1 MDVAIAGSSPVSAA
15 DARLA
20 QLRQVRLAKDMMDR
34 HWAEPIDVAAVAAR
48 AGYSRYHFIRAFRAV
63 YGQTLGQ
70 YLSRR
75 RIERAEDLLR
85 TADLSVTEI
94 CVLVGFSSLGTFS
107 SSFKK
112 YSGFTPTEY
121 RARHVGAGAA
131 LVPGCYALL
140 WHGGFKAFG
149 SGAGRRAGDNRNS

>member
-1 MDVAIAGSSPVSAA
+1 PVSAA
-15 DARLA
+15 DAQLA
-20 QLRQVRLAKDMMDR
+20 QLRQVRLAKNMMDR

-63 YGQTLGQ
+63 YGQTPGQ

-107 SSFKK
+107 TSFKK
-112 YSGFTPTEY
+112 YSGLTPTQY

-149 SGAGRRAGDNRNS
+149 RTAGNNRNS